1 MHQHIFTAGAVRSNQ
16 TFRYC
21 TVKGC
26 TLMLA
31 YYKDNKRAEERI
43 NNDTVFYEELARK
56 YNVG

>member
-1 MHQHIFTAGAVRSNQ
+1 
-16 TFRYC
+16 
-21 TVKGC
+21 
-26 TLMLA
+26 MLA